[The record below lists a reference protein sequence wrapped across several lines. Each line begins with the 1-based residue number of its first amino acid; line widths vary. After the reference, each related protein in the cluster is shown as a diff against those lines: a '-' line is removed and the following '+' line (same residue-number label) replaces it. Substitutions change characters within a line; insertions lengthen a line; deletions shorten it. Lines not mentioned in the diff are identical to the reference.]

1 MELIDRTL
9 ILENTD
15 IRRGRGISINDYIEI
30 NDFNVDMKDVRMA
43 DHVVYISREG
53 FIRVIKS
60 RTNNFLTALS
70 KN

>member
-1 MELIDRTL
+1 MEIIDGTL
-9 ILENTD
+9 ILENID
-15 IRRGRGISINDYIEI
+15 IRRGRGVHINGHIEI